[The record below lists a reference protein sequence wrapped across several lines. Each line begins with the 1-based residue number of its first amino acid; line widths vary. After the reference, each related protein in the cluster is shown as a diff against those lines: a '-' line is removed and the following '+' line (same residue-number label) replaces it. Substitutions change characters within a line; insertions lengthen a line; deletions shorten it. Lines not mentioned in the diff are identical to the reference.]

1 MNEEKLYWSI
11 EKLQNWEKNPRAIKK
26 GDFERLK
33 RQIQWVLGKKP
44 DSFGQYK
51 PLLVSECE
59 FEYIFENE
67 ETKTK
72 EKKIAPIGT
81 VLGGNMRLKAFEELG
96 ISNIWVSLVSPI
108 NEAEA
113 TKYALSDNDRAGYY
127 IEDRL
132 VELIQEHGIEIGLED
147 YKIDLGEALSLTDLL
162 NRFGPDVIED
172 EPPEVSEG
180 EAESKLGEI
189 YQMGKHRLMC
199 GDATKLEDVEKLM
212 DSQKADMVFTDPP
225 YNVNWDYRGKF
236 KERGLK
242 PIFNDNLK
250 ENEWDDFCNNFI
262 SNMLSVMKDGA
273 VYYMC
278 SGWHS
283 LSMFEKH
290 LFLNKAKQRQLIIWA
305 KNQFVMGKQSTDYH
319 RQHEQ
324 LWYGWKEGAA
334 HHWYGGHKE
343 SDLWEVKKVHNL
355 SMIHSTEK
363 PVALPFKAIKNSSKQ
378 NDVILDLFGGSGS
391 TLIACEQLNRS
402 CCVMELDPRYC
413 DVIRKR
419 YDEFTG
425 KGSKL

>member
-1 MNEEKLYWSI
+1 MNQDKLFWPI

-26 GDFERLK
+26 EDFQRLK
-33 RQIQWVLGKKP
+33 QQISEL
-44 DSFGQYK
+44 GQYK
-51 PLLVSECE
+51 PVIVNSGK
-59 FEYIFENE
+59 YWG
-67 ETKTK
+67 K
-72 EKKIAPIGT
+72 EGDIA
-81 VLGGNMRLKAFEELG
+81 GGNMRLRAYQELE
-96 ISNIWVSLVSPI
+96 IKEIWVSIVDPK
-108 NEAEA
+108 NEAEFV
-113 TKYALSDNDRAGYY
+113 KFALSDNDRAGYY
-127 IEDRL
+127 VEDQL
-132 VELIQEHGIEIGLED
+132 AQLITEFGVEISLDD
-147 YKIDLGEALSLTDLL
+147 YKIDLGEAISLTDLL

-172 EPPEVSEG
+172 DPPEVSEG
-180 EAESKLGEI
+180 EAESKLGEV
-189 YQMGKHRLMC
+189 YQLGRHRLMC
-199 GDATKLEDVEKLM
+199 GDATKLEDVEKVM
-212 DSQKADMVFTDPP
+212 NSQKADMVFTDPP

-250 ENEWDDFCNNFI
+250 EDDWDNFCNKFI
-262 SNMLSVMKDGA
+262 SNMLSVMEEGA

-363 PVALPFKAIKNSSKQ
+363 PVALSSKAIKNSSKQ
-378 NDVILDLFGGSGS
+378 NDIILDLFGGSGS
-391 TLIACEQLNRS
+391 TLIACEQSNRS
-402 CCVMELDPRYC
+402 CYMMELDPRYC

-419 YDEFTG
+419 YAEFTG
-425 KGSKL
+425 KRSEL

>member
-1 MNEEKLYWSI
+1 MDQDKLYWSI
-11 EKLQNWEKNPRAIKK
+11 EKLKNWPKNPRGIKK
-26 GDFERLK
+26 DDFERLK
-33 RQIQWVLGKKP
+33 RQIQWVLSKKP

-51 PLLVSECE
+51 PLLVSDCE
-59 FEYIFENE
+59 FEYIFENK

-147 YKIDLGEALSLTDLL
+147 YKIDLGEAFSLTDLL
-162 NRFGPDVIED
+162 NKFSPELEED
-172 EPPEVSEG
+172 EPPLVDEG
-180 EAESKLGEI
+180 EPVSKYGEI
-189 YQMGKHRLMC
+189 YELGNHRLMC
-199 GDATKLEDVEKLM
+199 GDATKIDDVEKLM
-212 DSQKADMVFTDPP
+212 SGQKVDMVFTDPP

-250 ENEWDDFCNNFI
+250 EDEWDNFCNNFI
-262 SNMLSVMKDGA
+262 SNMLAVMEEGA

-343 SDLWEVKKVHNL
+343 SDLWEIKKVHNL

-363 PVALPFKAIKNSSKQ
+363 PVALSFKAIKNSSKQ
-378 NDVILDLFGGSGS
+378 GDIILDLFGGSGS
-391 TLIACEQLNRS
+391 ILIACEQLNRL
-402 CCVMELDPRYC
+402 CYMLELDPRYC

-419 YDEFTG
+419 YAKFTE